1 VNQLF
6 KISEFS
12 KLSQV
17 PAKTLRFYD
26 QLELLKPAYTDQ
38 QNGYRYYKSEQL
50 LDLHR
55 ILAFKDLG
63 FTLGQIKQLLNDNV
77 STEDIRRMFRLKQ
90 EALHSLIQSEM
101 ERLRRIEV
109 RLEQIER
116 QSDGLPHYEVVV
128 KKVEPLMVAT
138 LKETTDRASIP
149 GLFEEIDEYLKWN
162 GIPLPVT
169 HMVMWHSCTKCEY
182 SIDLEIACPIPRKL
196 QDTARFQ
203 TKVLPEMVV
212 ASVTHMSRPDIYTP
226 VSIDLG
232 SWIEENGYRI
242 IPKIPSREVYL
253 SPQESNKLRYVT
265 ESQMPI
271 LGAGFMQ

>member
-1 VNQLF
+1 MF

-26 QLELLKPAYTDQ
+26 QIELLKPAYTDPQ
-38 QNGYRYYKSEQL
+38 SGYRYYNSEQL

-63 FTLGQIKQLLNDNV
+63 FTLEQIKQLLNDKV
-77 STEDIRRMFRLKQ
+77 STVEIRGMLRLKQ
-90 EALHSLIQSEM
+90 AELHSLIQSEM

-116 QSDGLPHYEVVV
+116 QSDGLSHYEVVV
-128 KKVEPLMVAT
+128 KKVEPLLVAT
-138 LKETTDRASIP
+138 LKETTSRASIP

-162 GIPLPVT
+162 GIPIPVT
-169 HMVMWHSCTKCEY
+169 HIVMWYGCSECE
-182 SIDLEIACPIPRKL
+182 SNIDLEIACPIPRKL
-196 QDTARFQ
+196 QDTARFR
-203 TKVLPEMVV
+203 TVELPELTV
-212 ASVTHMSRPDIYTP
+212 ASVTHISRPDVDTP

-232 SWIEENGYRI
+232 SWIEKNGYRI
-242 IPKIPSREVYL
+242 SPEMPSREVYL
-253 SPQESNKLRYVT
+253 SPQESNKLQYVT

-271 LGAGFMQ
+271 LGAGFMR

>member
-1 VNQLF
+1 MF

-38 QNGYRYYKSEQL
+38 QSGYRYYTSEQL
-50 LDLHR
+50 LHLHR

-63 FTLGQIKQLLNDNV
+63 FTLEQIKQLLKDNV
-77 STEDIRRMFRLKQ
+77 SIAEIRGMLRLKQ
-90 EALHSLIQSEM
+90 AEMHSLIQSET
-101 ERLRRIEV
+101 ERLRRIEF

-116 QSDGLPHYEVVV
+116 QSDGLSRYEVVV

-138 LKETTDRASIP
+138 LKATTSRASIP
-149 GLFEEIDEYLKWN
+149 GLFEEIDEYLTWN
-162 GIPLPVT
+162 GISLPVT
-169 HMVMWHSCTKCEY
+169 HMVMWHGCPECES
-182 SIDLEIACPIPRKL
+182 SIDVEIACPIPRKL

-203 TKVLPEMVV
+203 TKLLPEMTV
-212 ASVTHMSRPDIYTP
+212 ASVTHMSRPDADTP

-232 SWIEENGYRI
+232 AWIEENGYRI
-242 IPKIPSREVYL
+242 SPEMPSREVYI

>member
-1 VNQLF
+1 MF

-38 QNGYRYYKSEQL
+38 QSGYRYYKSEQM

-63 FTLGQIKQLLNDNV
+63 YTLEQIKQLLNDNV
-77 STEDIRRMFRLKQ
+77 STAEIRGMLRLKQ
-90 EALHSLIQSEM
+90 SDLHSLIQSEM

-109 RLEQIER
+109 RLKQIER
-116 QSDGLPHYEVVV
+116 QSDGLSRYEVLV

-138 LKETTDRASIP
+138 LKETTSRASIP
-149 GLFEEIDEYLKWN
+149 ELFEEIDKYLKWN
-162 GIPLPVT
+162 GIPLPVP
-169 HMVMWHSCTKCEY
+169 HMVMWHGCPECE
-182 SIDLEIACPIPRKL
+182 STIDLEIACPIPRKL
-196 QDTARFQ
+196 QDTVRFQ
-203 TKVLPEMVV
+203 SKLLPDMTV
-212 ASVTHMSRPDIYTP
+212 ASVTHMSRPDADTP

-242 IPKIPSREVYL
+242 SSEMPSREVYL

-271 LGAGFMQ
+271 LGTGFMQ

>member
-1 VNQLF
+1 MF

-26 QLELLKPAYTDQ
+26 QIDLLKPAYTDQ
-38 QNGYRYYKSEQL
+38 QSGYRYYKSEQL

-63 FTLGQIKQLLNDNV
+63 FTLEQIKQLLNDNV
-77 STEDIRRMFRLKQ
+77 STAEIRGMLRLKQ
-90 EALHSLIQSEM
+90 AELHSLIQSEM

-116 QSDGLPHYEVVV
+116 KSDSLSHCEVVV

-138 LKETTDRASIP
+138 LKETTSRANIP

-162 GIPLPVT
+162 GIPLPVP
-169 HMVMWHSCTKCEY
+169 HIVMWHGCPECES

-196 QDTARFQ
+196 QDTARFR
-203 TKVLPEMVV
+203 TMELPELTV
-212 ASVTHMSRPDIYTP
+212 AAVTHISRPDMDTP

-232 SWIEENGYRI
+232 SWIEENGYQI
-242 IPKIPSREVYL
+242 SPEMPSREIYL
-253 SPQESNKLRYVT
+253 SPQEGNKLWYVT

-271 LGAGFMQ
+271 LRAGFMQ

>member
-1 VNQLF
+1 MF

-38 QNGYRYYKSEQL
+38 QSGYRYYTSEQL
-50 LDLHR
+50 LHLHR

-63 FTLGQIKQLLNDNV
+63 FTLEQIKQLLKDNV
-77 STEDIRRMFRLKQ
+77 SIAEIRGMLRLKQ
-90 EALHSLIQSEM
+90 AEMHSLIQSET
-101 ERLRRIEV
+101 ERLRRIEF

-116 QSDGLPHYEVVV
+116 QSDGLSRYEVVV

-138 LKETTDRASIP
+138 LKETTSRASIP
-149 GLFEEIDEYLKWN
+149 GLFEEIDEYLTWN
-162 GIPLPVT
+162 GISLPVT
-169 HMVMWHSCTKCEY
+169 HMVMWHGCPECE
-182 SIDLEIACPIPRKL
+182 SRIDVEIACPIPRKL
-196 QDTARFQ
+196 QDTTRFQ
-203 TKVLPEMVV
+203 TKLLPEMTV
-212 ASVTHMSRPDIYTP
+212 ASVTHMSRPDADTP

-232 SWIEENGYRI
+232 AWIEENGYRI
-242 IPKIPSREVYL
+242 SPEMPSREVYI

>member
-1 VNQLF
+1 MF

-38 QNGYRYYKSEQL
+38 QSGYRYYKSEQL

-63 FTLGQIKQLLNDNV
+63 FTLEQIKQLLNDNV
-77 STEDIRRMFRLKQ
+77 STAEIRGMLRLKQ
-90 EALHSLIQSEM
+90 ADLHSLIQSEM

-116 QSDGLPHYEVVV
+116 QSDGLSHYEVVV
-128 KKVEPLMVAT
+128 KKVEPLRVVT

-162 GIPLPVT
+162 GIPLPLT
-169 HMVMWHSCTKCEY
+169 HIVMWHGCPECEN
-182 SIDLEIACPIPRKL
+182 SIDLEIACPIPHKL

-203 TKVLPEMVV
+203 TMELPEMTV
-212 ASVTHMSRPDIYTP
+212 AAVTHMSRPDVDTP

-242 IPKIPSREVYL
+242 SPQMPGREVYL

-271 LGAGFMQ
+271 LGTGFMQ